1 MHKLNFGCGKDIK
14 NGWENLDILPL
25 KGVDIVRDFKRGIPR
40 NDSYYKEVLA
50 QYSLTQVAD
59 RNDFIFLMNEFW
71 RVLRKNGIL
80 TIVVPDAR
88 HSDTA
93 SYNDPMDC
101 RYFTSD
107 TFDYLNVDHYRYTA
121 FEYGFQ
127 PWHIIEIKSERTNR
141 LKVQMTPANK

>member
-80 TIVVPDAR
+80 TIVVR
-88 HSDTA
+88 RKTF
-93 SYNDPMDC
+93 
-101 RYFTSD
+101 RYGE
-107 TFDYLNVDHYRYTA
+107 L
-121 FEYGFQ
+121 
-127 PWHIIEIKSERTNR
+127 
-141 LKVQMTPANK
+141 